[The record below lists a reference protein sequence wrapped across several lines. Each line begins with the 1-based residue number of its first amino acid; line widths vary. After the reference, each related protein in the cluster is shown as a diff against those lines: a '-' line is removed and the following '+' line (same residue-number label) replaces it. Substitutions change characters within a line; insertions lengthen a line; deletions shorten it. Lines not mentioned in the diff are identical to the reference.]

1 MLHSLSVPSYQGI
14 CHLCREEKL
23 AMQYCRKQ
31 SQRRRQTIVDQA
43 AIQTALGISTIHQI
57 LSSMHF
63 GNFVQH
69 HLQSIPRVS
78 FEILGGCDSQKE
90 NDDESNTEC
99 EDSSD
104 SEEDLDETKN
114 ENKRSDHR

>member
-1 MLHSLSVPSYQGI
+1 
-14 CHLCREEKL
+14 
-23 AMQYCRKQ
+23 MQYCRKQ

-57 LSSMHF
+57 LSSMHY
-63 GNFVQH
+63 FVQH
-69 HLQSIPRVS
+69 HLKSIPRIS
-78 FEILGGCDSQKE
+78 FEILGGCDSQNEK
-90 NDDESNTEC
+90 DDESNTEC

-104 SEEDLDETKN
+104 SDEDLDETKN

>member
-1 MLHSLSVPSYQGI
+1 
-14 CHLCREEKL
+14 
-23 AMQYCRKQ
+23 MQYCRKQ
-31 SQRRRQTIVDQA
+31 SQKRRQTIVDQA

-69 HLQSIPRVS
+69 HLKSIPRVS

-104 SEEDLDETKN
+104 SDEDLDETKY